1 MSAGSSEDH
10 GSSGCSSSPPE
21 SLEGVARYT
30 SSAILE
36 EELVL
41 LALYVFTEVEH
52 SPPGPPHFL
61 FVDGK
66 CG

>member
-1 MSAGSSEDH
+1 M
-10 GSSGCSSSPPE
+10 
-21 SLEGVARYT
+21 ARYT

-41 LALYVFTEVEH
+41 LALYVFTEVGH
-52 SPPGPPHFL
+52 SPPGPPHFV